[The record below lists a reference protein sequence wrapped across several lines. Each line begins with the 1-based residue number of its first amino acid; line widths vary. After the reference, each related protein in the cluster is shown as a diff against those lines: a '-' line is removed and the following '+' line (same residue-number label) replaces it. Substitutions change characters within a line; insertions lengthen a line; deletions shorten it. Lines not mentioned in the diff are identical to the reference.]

1 VTFLERADNAIL
13 VVAADILGLFETSLP
28 RNTRFEMS
36 LPIRFGGIGVGELVS
51 LADAAHVGA
60 AGLAV
65 GFAVRVL
72 IAQDARVRGDTHA
85 DVPIEPTMYG
95 RLAPLW
101 PHRCTGSLTRRTET
115 TAATNPCGC

>member
-1 VTFLERADNAIL
+1 
-13 VVAADILGLFETSLP
+13 
-28 RNTRFEMS
+28 MS
-36 LPIRFGGIGVGELVS
+36 LLIRFGGIGVGELVS

-72 IAQDARVRGDTHA
+72 IAQDTRVRGDTHG
-85 DVPIEPTMYG
+85 DVPIEPTIYG

-101 PHRCTGSLTRRTET
+101 GHIDVP
-115 TAATNPCGC
+115 AA